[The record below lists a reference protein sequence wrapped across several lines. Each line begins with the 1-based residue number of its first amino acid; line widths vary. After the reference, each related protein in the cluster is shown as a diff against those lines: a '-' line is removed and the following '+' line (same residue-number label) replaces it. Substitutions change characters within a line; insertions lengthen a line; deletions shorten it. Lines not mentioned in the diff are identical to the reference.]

1 MRPALGR
8 RPGPVK
14 TIMDA
19 REAAGRCLEWMLCD
33 EPWKELGFAGR
44 PKHGVLA
51 QIFRPRTMIEFENGL
66 KREILA
72 SITAVYVL
80 SRHIEPGELP
90 EVVALY
96 AAHPLIF
103 PMLGFATQG
112 AARQG
117 VQGAIKDYMEA
128 PQGQW
133 AALIL
138 RRSAH
143 GLPVGHRLPGR
154 VGAGASRLSM
164 RLATAVRQLTRM
176 ASQAQ

>member
-1 MRPALGR
+1 M
-8 RPGPVK
+8 K

-33 EPWKELGFAGR
+33 EPWKELGFSGR
-44 PKHGVLA
+44 PQHGVLA
-51 QIFRPRTMIEFENGL
+51 QLFRPRSRIEFENGL

-80 SRHIEPGELP
+80 SRHIDPAELA

-103 PMLGFATQG
+103 PMLGFATQR

-117 VQGAIKDYMEA
+117 MLRAINDYMEA
-128 PQGQW
+128 PDGQW

-138 RRSAH
+138 RRSAQ
-143 GLPVGHRLPGR
+143 GLPAGHRLPGR

-164 RLATAVRQLTRM
+164 RLAIAVRQLTRM

>member
-8 RPGPVK
+8 RPRPVN
-14 TIMDA
+14 TAMDA

-33 EPWKELGFAGR
+33 EPWKELGFARR
-44 PKHGVLA
+44 PRHGVLA
-51 QIFRPRTMIEFENGL
+51 QLFRPRARIEFENGL

-80 SRHIEPGELP
+80 SRHIDPDEVS

-103 PMLGFATQG
+103 PMLGFASQK
-112 AARQG
+112 AARKG
-117 VQGAIKDYMEA
+117 MQGAIDDYMET
-128 PQGQW
+128 PEGQW

-138 RRSAH
+138 GRSAQ
-143 GLPVGHRLPGR
+143 GLPAGHRLPGR
-154 VGAGASRLSM
+154 VGAGASRLST

-176 ASQAQ
+176 AA

>member
-1 MRPALGR
+1 MHAALGR
-8 RPGPVK
+8 RPRPVK
-14 TIMDA
+14 TILDA

-51 QIFRPRTMIEFENGL
+51 QIFRSRSRIKFENGL

-80 SRHIEPGELP
+80 SRHIEASELP

-103 PMLGFATQG
+103 PMLGFSSQG

-117 VQGAIKDYMEA
+117 MQSAINDYMEA
-128 PQGQW
+128 PEGQW

-138 RRSAH
+138 RRSAQ
-143 GLPVGHRLPGR
+143 GLPAGHRLPGR
-154 VGAGASRLSM
+154 VKAGASRLSM
-164 RLATAVRQLTRM
+164 RLVIAMRQLTRM
-176 ASQAQ
+176 AQAQ